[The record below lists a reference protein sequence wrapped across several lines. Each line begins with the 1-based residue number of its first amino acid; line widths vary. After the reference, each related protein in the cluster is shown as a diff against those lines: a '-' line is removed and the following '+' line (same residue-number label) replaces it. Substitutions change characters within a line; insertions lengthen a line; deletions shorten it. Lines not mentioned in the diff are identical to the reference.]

1 MAYFSTVPAF
11 RTALLLILLP
21 LASLGP
27 TVVLVVTASSN
38 GDASSAAPRGL
49 FQGRLPLK
57 VLSVLPAVTESA
69 GRTRGGS
76 GAAGAGGTATAASA
90 TISGTDPIQVV
101 FNRAVIA
108 LGSDFGF
115 DASQVE
121 GRARAAGTAALQWGL
136 PPSLL
141 PFSLGCKGVDSVA
154 GRARW
159 VTSFVFRFD
168 PLEEWPSDLTCSLT
182 WNANFSAF
190 DGTSW
195 DEASPPPALQ
205 LLTDPLSM
213 SLNIVFSPMTYAA
226 TGSWSTQTSS
236 NSPTE
241 APPDAQLLLS
251 FTSLVDINLLP
262 NLIQLRTKANKVVP
276 GVTTHVKPCPWDAFS
291 SISLASLAADSS
303 SSTTS
308 ASSSSSDKSA
318 GSSTIDR
325 CAVVTFT
332 TAPTGAEISGKA
344 AVAAAMA
351 AEWSTDS
358 LSVSKLAAAEWGPF
372 LPDTDFHV
380 VLPRGSKY
388 YGKAG
393 PLKQPLV
400 VEVRGAYPFR
410 ITTDG
415 SEDGTSLSMVSRR
428 ITLPLPHGLLSP
440 LSDLKACLSLLHSSA
455 AQPKDGAAATA
466 AAAAAAAGVEAVAF
480 DLSRPSN
487 GSLLLSAPL
496 EPDAKYTLTVAACPS
511 VRDGFGLPLRAS
523 HIAITTEPLQPFL
536 ALAPRSLVLLD
547 ASSTTTS
554 TSTSTSSDSD
564 SPGVWDKLWPLFL
577 QLPPYL
583 GSDKP
588 PPLVLAWPVTSLP
601 VTNTPASPSSS
612 SSLFSSAASASSASA
627 AALSVPWLASGPAA
641 EAEPWQQQGTKA
653 SSSSSSAAW
662 SAFAVTPCTSSAS
675 SARFHFNSTQGG
687 FSLSSPTLN
696 ASSLLAPT
704 GMFAIRGSGCI
715 HSDRDISTEAD
726 SDSAAAAAAGDA
738 YGDVPGRFGGG
749 RKRRGKRGV
758 RELSQ
763 PSAVVAETEVAAVM
777 LQAGE
782 KHAVVWVTWLS
793 DASPVEGATVSLLPS
808 ESNKVHALHL
818 QADGG
823 DPVALDTVTGKTDKS
838 GIVLL
843 ALPAVPPQFC
853 GRASVQASVAYSSRS
868 SHSSSSQRLML
879 LQDFTL
885 PCGTSDSFES
895 SSSSQSPLHASLVLD
910 RSLYRPGDT
919 VHVFGVLRQP
929 GPDGKAPHPPP
940 FLPPI
945 AAGLAPLLPRS
956 HPLLPSPIPSSP
968 PPHLPSSLP
977 PVLQLLLP
985 KPSVRLV
992 LSCNLP
998 NSETPK
1004 RIPIT
1009 IHPQFGTFQADIPLS
1024 TTTDTGSASLQL
1036 ELAQQG
1042 NNNLWVDGYASFQI
1056 SDPRPPT
1063 VTLSLSASDAVAR
1076 IGRGVEVVVTTR
1088 TYIGGPVA
1096 GEEVKVTRACESG
1109 VVVVR
1114 TNSSGV
1120 GVAVL
1125 DIDAALAEP
1134 TRTQVGSLSLTA
1146 EWVGP
1151 TRELLS
1157 DATTLPVALSS
1168 WSTRVALSVR
1178 DPVPGQ
1184 PFHASARLFSL
1195 LDSAAAAGGMDDD
1208 AVGFGGDVAVSDM
1221 PGRFAAPGGAAVSTS
1236 SGGSGG
1242 GAAGSAPSVVTLSL
1256 VLNRT
1261 VTDASGAVVSWKEH
1275 KVSSC
1280 NVTLSSTASL
1290 DTASA
1295 AGSAATGA
1303 AGAAGAAGAEGV
1315 GEAVSGCGFVLPD
1328 VGRARLLACITD
1340 HEGTKACTSR
1350 RIGRTLQEWQA
1361 CPLFSL
1367 PPPTGT
1373 FNKPSY
1379 LLGETATLRFENPYE
1394 GASALVQVT
1403 AGQAAKAEVWRELHS
1418 GLARGMVELP
1428 VVVDEKC
1435 GGRRVS
1441 GSANANAPGSG
1452 PPPGCAVT
1460 VVVVSPR
1467 QGSHPL
1473 QGGAAEKV
1481 PTTVIADLAGPS
1493 SFTLHLTL
1501 RVTLTPP
1508 PRLSLNIGAPS
1519 GHVSSGSEVEVA
1531 VRVTGLDGTSQG
1543 HAPVPDKDVQVLLVA
1558 VDKAFLDLMPHALSD
1573 PTAEFNPVSQFYA
1586 SPSLAVLSHDAM
1598 LNPSAIH
1605 ALAQA
1610 YRRRRNKNPWL
1621 QPSDWMG
1628 SSGRSQWWMG
1638 AAGGLPS
1645 SQELCFNSIADNFTQ
1660 GSDADGPMLYGRY
1673 GRGRG
1678 KRGFAMATAMAMD
1691 SVSRVG
1697 SAAVSSFAA
1706 GGAAG
1711 NNGVMMMRAAMPKM
1725 AAMDARES
1733 ASAEMANDM
1742 GGSLGVAAAAG
1753 AGAGVGGSALALA
1766 KKRTNFTIT
1775 PLCRT
1780 ATAPITT
1787 TSSSASSSSRV
1798 ATATFRFRLPDS
1810 ISTFVLRA
1818 YAVTGA
1824 SSRFGAAETE
1834 LVASRPLALVP
1845 SVPRMVRAGDRF
1857 TAGVTVNLDRTLADT
1872 MLEAAAG
1879 RGGAGEAGGAG
1890 AADGGKEG
1898 RGMGEGTGVGMPVT
1912 VAVAVVAPVSSDPAD
1927 GSGGAMSGRRGVV
1940 QVVGL
1945 NEKDDTVFPTGPLE
1959 VRFNM
1964 EASVVGAIALS
1975 FTVQSPGLPP
1985 DVLVVPLQVEGV
1997 QEAVTVASSL
2007 AVQGH
2012 APVSNSAAAAAA
2024 AASGDAQPGGFAGL
2038 AGQWQEQIALP
2049 SDVLPGS
2056 AQLNVTAGVGRLPAV
2071 LQLSSSLLHF
2081 NTWSDQPYPSA
2092 THLLWSLLPS
2102 ALLHQYDSAT
2112 SPSSS
2117 SSAAHSAWSAFKSLF
2132 SAAAGGAGGGA
2143 AGGGSAVLSEAR
2155 SADALARARLQSY
2168 TLQCCGLVDDPF
2180 TPTPNRYTDIRL
2192 NAYGIMVSRY
2202 LSLLNASPIPKSVT
2216 GKWRAAL
2223 KGVLS
2228 EMERRAIEQRSREV
2242 EEEEK
2247 QERKRKEEE
2256 GIVDEEEKGD
2266 AEGGGK
2272 DEEEEEETQQQQQQ
2286 QQQQQKQKQKQKQDV
2301 EGRELGDSVVSSS
2314 SASAVLSSSAFV
2326 HRRLLWARIPEGEV
2340 IPGEPRPAVA
2350 VARAVPADD
2359 PAEEREEE
2367 GVATAEGE
2375 EESEEG
2381 ESAAT
2386 AESFEGGETGEE
2398 EGVASSV
2405 IGTVGFEGQ
2414 AGRGWEGQEAAIGEA
2429 VMGKPAFGGEVG
2441 GATGG
2446 GMAGAIGG
2454 EMGGAVGVEI
2464 GGAMPEPA
2472 WVAPE
2477 EGVGSPSSRRLLYF
2491 DWELVPY
2498 LWLGLG
2504 TSPPPLSRAAKVSPL
2519 LFTSLKHRFASLSPL
2534 GKLCAALAFVLE
2546 AKEGH
2551 QDPAALLRTSSSSS
2565 RHAAAGA
2572 GAQEEAESEAAEA
2585 VGLAVTWTLNSMRVL
2600 GRTAYVT
2607 AAASTPFSAGG
2618 TANALALLLLV
2629 ETGCDSPLVEKL
2641 ANHVAGTDRASAT
2654 AYGAWAEHALSA
2666 LALTRYDMQRGSTAP
2681 HLVLTVSSA
2690 PISTAAGAAAA
2701 GAAAAGSDGS
2711 GEAAGAAATTATTIL
2726 SHVFSPSVLDA
2737 QSAAAAVAAAG
2748 AGAGAGAAVVFAS
2761 VPWATAAGR
2770 VPSSL
2775 LIDAQGTGEVSVSVA
2790 LSFIPGSILPFP
2802 TYRGLYVEKMFSFK
2816 APAAAA
2822 ASVDTAA
2829 PLLQMPSSTPTSSA
2843 PVGVVVTVTIQ
2854 VTTPD
2859 DARNLVILDL
2869 PPAGLEPLDPDLPS
2883 QQQTTPD
2890 SSPTSLWSLWWA
2902 PWHSRTTRPSHV
2914 RFAFPFLPAGTHT
2927 VSYQAMAVT
2936 SGAFA
2941 LPPAKAFLQE
2951 QPEVLGLSAGGRF
2964 WVLAAGQREPE
2975 EAREGRR
2982 RLLAVPK
2989 LCPNDCS
2996 GSGTCNVATGTCICD
3011 RLFASA
3017 DCSHFTGSTTG
3028 SSTAGSS
3035 HQQGQAH
3042 GQSQGLWEEGTTEGG
3057 NAQGGAGASSGGS
3070 GDGIGGEGKGRDFS
3084 DLVHLTVPSASV
3096 LAVAA
3101 ALTLLPLV
3109 LLLLSSRPRL
3119 RSLAAR
3125 LAGYR
3130 VVHTEHGA
3138 SELSATASGS
3148 GAHGQGGEGTPMLRT
3163 EEDSE

>member
-1 MAYFSTVPAF
+1 MP
-11 RTALLLILLP
+11 LLL
-21 LASLGP
+21 SLTSPVSCLHPSLTHPP
-27 TVVLVVTASSN
+27 TRPYPSSVFP
-38 GDASSAAPRGL
+38 SPH
-49 FQGRLPLK
+49 
-57 VLSVLPAVTESA
+57 
-69 GRTRGGS
+69 
-76 GAAGAGGTATAASA
+76 
-90 TISGTDPIQVV
+90 QVV

-121 GRARAAGTAALQWGL
+121 GRARAAGAAALQWGL

-141 PFSLGCKGVDSVA
+141 PFSLGCKGVDSVT

-195 DEASPPPALQ
+195 DEAPPPPALQ

-251 FTSLVDINLLP
+251 FSSLVDINLLP
-262 NLIQLRTKANKVVP
+262 KLIQLRTKANKVVP

-291 SISLASLAADSS
+291 SISLASLAADSTTTGTTTTGTTS
-303 SSTTS
+303 SS
-308 ASSSSSDKSA
+308 
-318 GSSTIDR
+318 IDR

-332 TAPTGAEISGKA
+332 TASTGAAISGKA

-351 AEWSTDS
+351 AEWSKDS
-358 LSVSKLAAAEWGPF
+358 LSMNSTLSKLAAAGWGPL

-388 YGKAG
+388 YSKAG

-455 AQPKDGAAATA
+455 AQPKDGAAA
-466 AAAAAAAGVEAVAF
+466 AAAGAGAEAVAF

-487 GSLLLSAPL
+487 GSLLLSASL
-496 EPDAKYTLTVAACPS
+496 EPDARYTLTVAACPS

-523 HIAITTEPLQPFL
+523 RIAITTEPLQPFL

-547 ASSTTTS
+547 ASTTS
-554 TSTSTSSDSD
+554 ASTGGDISGSS
-564 SPGVWDKLWPLFL
+564 GVWDRLWPLFL

-601 VTNTPASPSSS
+601 VTNTPASSTSS
-612 SSLFSSAASASSASA
+612 SSLFSSSSSVSAASSAP
-627 AALSVPWLASGPAA
+627 LSVPWLASGPAA
-641 EAEPWQQQGTKA
+641 EAGPWQQQGTKA
-653 SSSSSSAAW
+653 SSSSASW

-675 SARFHFNSTQGG
+675 SSRFHFNSTQGD

-696 ASSLLAPT
+696 ASSLLAPS

-715 HSDRDISTEAD
+715 HSDRDISTD
-726 SDSAAAAAAGDA
+726 TDPDAAAADA

-749 RKRRGKRGV
+749 SKRRGKRGV
-758 RELSQ
+758 QELSQ

-793 DASPVEGATVSLLPS
+793 DTSPVEGATVSLLPS
-808 ESNKVHALHL
+808 ESNK
-818 QADGG
+818 ADGSN
-823 DPVALDTVTGKTDKS
+823 PVALDTVTGKTDKS

-843 ALPAVPPQFC
+843 ALPAVPPEFC

-868 SHSSSSQRLML
+868 PPSSSSQRLML
-879 LQDFTL
+879 LPDFNL
-885 PCGTSDSFES
+885 QCGGFDSSE
-895 SSSSQSPLHASLVLD
+895 SSSSQSPLHGSLVLD

-929 GPDGKAPHPPP
+929 GPDAK
-940 FLPPI
+940 
-945 AAGLAPLLPRS
+945 
-956 HPLLPSPIPSSP
+956 
-968 PPHLPSSLP
+968 
-977 PVLQLLLP
+977 LLLP

-992 LSCNLP
+992 LSCSLP

-1042 NNNLWVDGYASFQI
+1042 NNNLWVDGYFSFQI

-1063 VTLSLSASDAVAR
+1063 VTLSLSTSDAVAR

-1096 GEEVKVTRACESG
+1096 GEEVKVSWQFAYERAEEDGGEDPGWMMNRWWGGGRGGGGSESVSSEGGGAGELKAAECRGGHGGGGAKEAGSGYVRGNRFVSRVCESG

-1134 TRTQVGSLSLTA
+1134 TRTEVGSLSLTA

-1157 DATTLPVALSS
+1157 DATTLPVAVTS
-1168 WSTRVALSVR
+1168 WSTRLSLSVR

-1184 PFHASARLFSL
+1184 PFHATARLFSL

-1208 AVGFGGDVAVSDM
+1208 VVGYGGDVAVSDM
-1221 PGRFAAPGGAAVSTS
+1221 PARFAAPGSGAASTS
-1236 SGGSGG
+1236 TSTGGG

-1295 AGSAATGA
+1295 AGDAAT
-1303 AGAAGAAGAEGV
+1303 GAAGAAGAEGV
-1315 GEAVSGCGFVLPD
+1315 GEVVSGCPLSSLLPCLPTIPSSLLIPIVLTSYFPALPFPNA
-1328 VGRARLLACITD
+1328 GCCLSSCSLFILIQSLISRLPTPLPVS
-1340 HEGTKACTSR
+1340 HTSPTPF
-1350 RIGRTLQEWQA
+1350 RISPPQEWQA

-1403 AGQAAKAEVWRELHS
+1403 AGQAAKAKVWRELHS

-1435 GGRRVS
+1435 GGGRVS
-1441 GSANANAPGSG
+1441 GSAKAPGSG
-1452 PPPGCAVT
+1452 PSGCAVT

-1481 PTTVIADLAGPS
+1481 PTTVIADIAGPS

-1501 RVTLTPP
+1501 RVTPTPP

-1519 GHVSSGSEVEVA
+1519 GHVSAGSEVEVA

-1543 HAPVPDKDVQVLLVA
+1543 HAPVPDKEVQVLLVA

-1573 PTAEFNPVSQFYA
+1573 PTAEFNPVSHFYA
-1586 SPSLAVLSHDAM
+1586 LPSLAVLSHDAM

-1660 GSDADGPMLYGRY
+1660 GSDADGLMLYGRY

-1697 SAAVSSFAA
+1697 AAAVSSFAA

-1725 AAMDARES
+1725 AAMDERES
-1733 ASAEMANDM
+1733 ASAETANDM

-1753 AGAGVGGSALALA
+1753 AGAGGSALALA

-1824 SSRFGAAETE
+1824 SSRFGAAETD

-1912 VAVAVVAPVSSDPAD
+1912 VAVAVVAPVSTDPAD
-1927 GSGGAMSGRRGVV
+1927 GSGDAMSGRRGVV

-1959 VRFNM
+1959 VRFNL

-1997 QEAVTVASSL
+1997 QEAVTVASSV
-2007 AVQGH
+2007 AVQGY
-2012 APVSNSAAAAAA
+2012 APVSNSAAAA

-2180 TPTPNRYTDIRL
+2180 SPTPNRYTDIPL

-2223 KGVLS
+2223 EGVLG
-2228 EMERRAIEQRSREV
+2228 EMERRAQEQMSREV

-2256 GIVDEEEKGD
+2256 GIVGEDGV
-2266 AEGGGK
+2266 EGEGKEK
-2272 DEEEEEETQQQQQQ
+2272 DEEEEEETQQQQ
-2286 QQQQQKQKQKQKQDV
+2286 KQKQKQDL
-2301 EGRELGDSVVSSS
+2301 EGRELGDSVVSPS
-2314 SASAVLSSSAFV
+2314 SASAVLSSSAFA
-2326 HRRLLWARIPEGEV
+2326 HRRLLWARIPDGEV
-2340 IPGEPRPAVA
+2340 IPSEPRPAAA

-2367 GVATAEGE
+2367 
-2375 EESEEG
+2375 EEG
-2381 ESAAT
+2381 DEGDSAAT
-2386 AESFEGGETGEE
+2386 AESFEGGETGEA

-2414 AGRGWEGQEAAIGEA
+2414 AERGWEGKEAAIGEA

-2441 GATGG
+2441 GAIGG

-2477 EGVGSPSSRRLLYF
+2477 EGVGSQSSSRRLLYF

-2504 TSPPPLSRAAKVSPL
+2504 TSPPPLARAAKVSPL

-2551 QDPAALLRTSSSSS
+2551 QDPATLLRTSSSG
-2565 RHAAAGA
+2565 HAAAGA
-2572 GAQEEAESEAAEA
+2572 GSQEEADSEAAEA

-2607 AAASTPFSAGG
+2607 AAAGSPFSSGG

-2654 AYGAWAEHALSA
+2654 VYGAWAEHALSA
-2666 LALTRYDMQRGSTAP
+2666 LALTRYDMQHGSTAP
-2681 HLVLTVSSA
+2681 HLALTVSSA
-2690 PISTAAGAAAA
+2690 PISTAA

-2726 SHVFSPSVLDA
+2726 SHVFSPSGLGA
-2737 QSAAAAVAAAG
+2737 QSAAAV

-2802 TYRGLYVEKMFSFK
+2802 SYRGLYVEKMFSFK

-2890 SSPTSLWSLWWA
+2890 SNPMSLWSLWWA

-2914 RFAFPFLPAGTHT
+2914 RFVFPFLPAGTHT

-2964 WVLAAGQREPE
+2964 WVLAARQMEPE

-3017 DCSHFTGSTTG
+3017 DCSLFTGSTAG
-3028 SSTAGSS
+3028 STTGSS
-3035 HQQGQAH
+3035 HQQGQAQ
-3042 GQSQGLWEEGTTEGG
+3042 GQKQGRWEEGTTEGG

-3070 GDGIGGEGKGRDFS
+3070 GDGFGGEGKGRDFS

-3109 LLLLSSRPRL
+3109 LLLLSSRLRL

-3138 SELSATASGS
+3138 FLLLL
-3148 GAHGQGGEGTPMLRT
+3148 LRALVLPFH
-3163 EEDSE
+3163 SLAAAAPCPCH